1 MKQFSYLCAW
11 VLILGCQ
18 GVTPSIAG
26 EPHSGSTLLLSQK
39 GIQAQSPQSEGVG
52 PTRFR
57 NVEGTLKEIQGN
69 VYIIEGGTSQQP
81 IRVEV
86 GRDTAFPNG
95 EKEPGQLLHALI
107 STSDGHALIIR

>member
-1 MKQFSYLCAW
+1 MKQFGYLCAW

-18 GVTPSIAG
+18 GVTPSLAG
-26 EPHSGSTLLLSQK
+26 DSQLGGALLLSQK
-39 GIQAQSPQSEGVG
+39 GIQAQGTDHGQS
-52 PTRFR
+52 TTKFQ

-69 VYIIEGGTSQQP
+69 VYVVEKESTDQR

-95 EKEPGQLLHALI
+95 EKEPGQLLQALI